1 MNSFFFLMF
10 HKRIYTTVVMMTTWS
25 IQPLDLLNLEVYLKT
40 KPLKKKLRLLLI
52 LLINEQ
58 EQIWNFAN
66 FVEKMEGVWVG
77 KWVENDVVIE
87 ANCVK
92 KLWPPHSPTHLLRG
106 EKKKL
111 VTISTA
117 QLNWTPILGEAMLYS
132 FIIFLDYL
140 SWINLVNLIC
150 WSKSV
155 TLKPWTSPL
164 RVHQLERFGDR
175 WPSRGL

>member
-1 MNSFFFLMF
+1 M
-10 HKRIYTTVVMMTTWS
+10 
-25 IQPLDLLNLEVYLKT
+25 NLEVYLKT

-66 FVEKMEGVWVG
+66 FVEKMEGVRVG

-106 EKKKL
+106 KK
-111 VTISTA
+111 
-117 QLNWTPILGEAMLYS
+117 
-132 FIIFLDYL
+132 
-140 SWINLVNLIC
+140 NL
-150 WSKSV
+150 
-155 TLKPWTSPL
+155 
-164 RVHQLERFGDR
+164 
-175 WPSRGL
+175 